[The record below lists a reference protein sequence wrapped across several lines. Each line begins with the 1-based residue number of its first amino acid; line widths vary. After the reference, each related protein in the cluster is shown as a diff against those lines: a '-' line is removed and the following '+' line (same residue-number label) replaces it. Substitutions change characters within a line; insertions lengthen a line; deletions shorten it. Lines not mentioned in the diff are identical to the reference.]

1 MIQQQ
6 HQDNLKMETNING
19 LIKVKVFWK
28 GHANF
33 PLDLTLMSKHVGDF
47 FSNIVAFSQCFNF
60 TEFKEKND
68 DIFEIFFVS
77 EKA

>member
-6 HQDNLKMETNING
+6 LQDNLKMETNING

-33 PLDLTLMSKHVGDF
+33 PFDLTLLTKCQ
-47 FSNIVAFSQCFNF
+47 N
-60 TEFKEKND
+60 K
-68 DIFEIFFVS
+68 
-77 EKA
+77 